1 MKKTGT
7 LLGIA
12 QRSKKRAPMEV
23 LSSAE
28 ITFVQGVQND
38 SRGKNRNKRQ
48 VTVLTSEAWL
58 EACADLNAS
67 LPWTFR
73 RANLLI
79 GGLPLEQTTGK
90 KLRIGTVLLE
100 ITGEL
105 EPCQRMDEQFLG
117 LTHAL
122 EKNWRG
128 GVTCKLLSEGTIRV
142 EDPIELID

>member
-12 QRSKKRAPMEV
+12 QRSKTRAPMEV

-28 ITFVQGVQND
+28 ITFARGVQND
-38 SRGKNRNKRQ
+38 SRGKKQNKRQ
-48 VTVLTSEAWL
+48 ITVLSSEAWRD
-58 EACADLNAS
+58 ACGELGTS

-73 RANLLI
+73 RANLMI
-79 GGLPLEQTTGK
+79 EGFPLEHTTGK

-105 EPCQRMDEQFLG
+105 DPCQRMDEQFLG
-117 LTHAL
+117 LTGAL
-122 EKNWRG
+122 AKNWRG